1 MTLRARIVETYL
13 ELLARAGLRFRDLQ
27 EEQDFTA
34 RYVLGSAR
42 ATQAFLAVGGVAF
55 LTYVSQDRLIAPD
68 NYTSANLIR
77 IFYSTPLIC
86 VCAFLLYFERV
97 RRFIEPLIVFNAFV
111 IISAQAWIFA
121 LLPNGYTYATT
132 GSAIIFMA
140 FSVAFIVRISYLS
153 IIALFSLLGSI
164 GGHIYADNA
173 EPGWLMVSILGIM
186 TSVLMGMISSVIR
199 ERMARSQYLAN
210 RALNASHARAEA
222 LLGSMLPEK
231 IVNRIKAGETDIA
244 DLLGNVSIVF
254 ADIAGF
260 TSLSRRLSPTDL
272 IRLLDAM
279 FSRFDNA
286 AARYGMEKITT
297 IGDAYMAVGGMDGVD
312 SPEQM
317 ARNAAN
323 LALAIRREVAAMI
336 EDTGYP
342 INVRVGVHIGPVVA
356 GVVGDRRP
364 TFDCWGDTVRVA
376 SGLEGY
382 AAPGHILISDHIL
395 NNLDDGADVGD
406 PHNFTIKGVAAPV
419 TARDLHA
426 VRA

>member
-1 MTLRARIVETYL
+1 MWGRIRSHYQ
-13 ELLARAGLRFRDLQ
+13 ELLCTFGLAFRDSAD
-27 EEQDFTA
+27 EAEFTQQ
-34 RYVLGSAR
+34 YVLGAAR
-42 ATQAFLAVGGVAF
+42 ASQAFMAVGALAF
-55 LTYVSQDRLIAPD
+55 LSYVTQDQAIAPND
-68 NYTSANLIR
+68 YHDANLIR
-77 IFYSTPLIC
+77 IFYSTPLLLLA
-86 VCAFLLYFERV
+86 AFLLFFASA
-97 RRFIEPLIVFNAFV
+97 RRFIEPLIVFSAFV
-111 IISAQAWIFA
+111 LISAQAWIFS
-121 LLPNGYTYATT
+121 LLPNGFTYATT
-132 GSAIIFMA
+132 GASIIFMSFA
-140 FSVAFIVRISYLS
+140 TAAIVRISYLS
-153 IIALFSLLGSI
+153 VIALLSMMGTI
-164 GGHIYADNA
+164 GGHLYADNA
-173 EPGWLMVSILGIM
+173 EPGWLIINVLGIM
-186 TSVLMGMISSVIR
+186 TAVMMGMISSVIR
-199 ERMARSQYLAN
+199 ERMARSQFIAN

-222 LLGSMLPEK
+222 LLSSMLPEK

-272 IRLLDAM
+272 IRLLDSM
-279 FSRFDNA
+279 FSRFDKA

-323 LALAIRREVAAMI
+323 LAIAIRKEVAAMI
-336 EDTGYP
+336 EETGYP

-376 SGLEGY
+376 SGLEGH
-382 AAPGHILISDHIL
+382 ATPGHILISDNIL
-395 NNLDDGADVGD
+395 SNLGSRADVGD
-406 PHNFTIKGVAAPV
+406 PNSFTIKGVEVPV

-426 VRA
+426 VSG